1 MITTPSD
8 ILSQEEIDKLLS
20 GLSTTV
26 DEPEIIGGIK
36 SYDIGRQER
45 IVRGRMPALEILQE
59 KFNRN
64 LRTAFFTFFKK
75 SAEIMTENIKIQ
87 KYQNFI
93 RSVVVP
99 SNFNVIQIKPFRGQS
114 LLVFEPNLIFLMIDY
129 LYGGT
134 GTLHSRVE
142 GREFSQVETQC
153 IKNIVNITL
162 TELKKTW
169 IGFYDIE
176 PLYIRSEMNSQ
187 FANVA
192 SVNEIVITISL
203 IIDFGNSSG
212 KVFFCIPY
220 SSIETIKDLLYN
232 TMTAD
237 QMEIDHRWHDL
248 LKTQILETYV
258 NIHADIA
265 KAQLSIGELTEL
277 KVDDVISLQLIEQPT
292 LFVNRLPIYTGKI
305 GVSNNKYGFK
315 LIDKWRD
322 F

>member
-142 GREFSQVETQC
+142 GR
-153 IKNIVNITL
+153 
-162 TELKKTW
+162 
-169 IGFYDIE
+169 
-176 PLYIRSEMNSQ
+176 
-187 FANVA
+187 
-192 SVNEIVITISL
+192 
-203 IIDFGNSSG
+203 
-212 KVFFCIPY
+212 
-220 SSIETIKDLLYN
+220 
-232 TMTAD
+232 
-237 QMEIDHRWHDL
+237 
-248 LKTQILETYV
+248 
-258 NIHADIA
+258 
-265 KAQLSIGELTEL
+265 
-277 KVDDVISLQLIEQPT
+277 
-292 LFVNRLPIYTGKI
+292 
-305 GVSNNKYGFK
+305 
-315 LIDKWRD
+315 
-322 F
+322 